1 MTNTTLN
8 GPEMSE
14 LESNVSLK
22 NKLYIQ
28 DSVHNA
34 TKLRNRLLKPSIVLP
49 LGNKLISASHLKILI
64 NIVPKDIH
72 GLTLKDICPD
82 DRQNYASV
90 EKVMQSRVSSA
101 LLANVIGSEGT
112 VMYIKLCYEISSSL
126 YNEELKPLERVYNI
140 FHAIYFMRAWRKW
153 LKNNPRFKIIDNFVS
168 NSLYSSVE
176 LNGANLVLLIKL
188 FRNRK
193 MDEYFMPSLFNSQ
206 PNEELF
212 RQLRSMGT
220 LNYTKINFSLLELFH
235 LVGRVELQ
243 NEIVYIRLADAGVCF
258 PRNKMNRA
266 ILNNNKLPTDEEIH
280 SVMDLAKNTAVA
292 DALRFGMQAT
302 VDQVDNCELKSSDT
316 LEKSMASN
324 EMATDNQSE
333 EHNSRH
339 TNDSS
344 RFVEVT
350 LENGVSKKVRKST
363 YLWSITDPAKH
374 LSNDRL
380 KRVQITND
388 ETARSCR
395 RRLVFK
401 SSVATNPPILSLN
414 TNHELQI
421 GDWCVF
427 CLEEVDESKTKND
440 FILGNV
446 LSFRYIDGKSA
457 KAKGYS
463 WDFAPVVPR
472 PNTQNRGIE
481 VLASWFEIGPTVNFL
496 PMNINESNSFYINI
510 EKYVSTLICPNVNI
524 CESTN
529 SLSISNDLAVVQNL
543 LPQLNRIFPS
553 KL

>member
-168 NSLYSSVE
+168 NSLYSSDE

-243 NEIVYIRLADAGVCF
+243 NEIVYIRLADAG
-258 PRNKMNRA
+258 
-266 ILNNNKLPTDEEIH
+266 
-280 SVMDLAKNTAVA
+280 S
-292 DALRFGMQAT
+292 
-302 VDQVDNCELKSSDT
+302 
-316 LEKSMASN
+316 
-324 EMATDNQSE
+324 
-333 EHNSRH
+333 
-339 TNDSS
+339 
-344 RFVEVT
+344 
-350 LENGVSKKVRKST
+350 
-363 YLWSITDPAKH
+363 
-374 LSNDRL
+374 
-380 KRVQITND
+380 
-388 ETARSCR
+388 
-395 RRLVFK
+395 
-401 SSVATNPPILSLN
+401 
-414 TNHELQI
+414 
-421 GDWCVF
+421 
-427 CLEEVDESKTKND
+427 
-440 FILGNV
+440 
-446 LSFRYIDGKSA
+446 
-457 KAKGYS
+457 
-463 WDFAPVVPR
+463 
-472 PNTQNRGIE
+472 
-481 VLASWFEIGPTVNFL
+481 
-496 PMNINESNSFYINI
+496 
-510 EKYVSTLICPNVNI
+510 
-524 CESTN
+524 
-529 SLSISNDLAVVQNL
+529 L
-543 LPQLNRIFPS
+543 LPKKQNEQS
-553 KL
+553 HTQQ